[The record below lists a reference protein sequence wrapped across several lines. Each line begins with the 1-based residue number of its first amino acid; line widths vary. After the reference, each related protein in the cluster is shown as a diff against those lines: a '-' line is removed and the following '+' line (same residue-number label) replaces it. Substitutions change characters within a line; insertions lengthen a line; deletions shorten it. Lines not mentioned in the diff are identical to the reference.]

1 MTLLPARLA
10 LVVAVALVGASLTAS
25 AQEMRPGRY
34 KTTMKVEGAGQSL
47 PVHVD
52 EDCVTQRDIDEGL
65 ARLRGDEE
73 AQCKQSD
80 MKRGPGSVSYKM
92 TCVDEGRKSTG
103 EASGKFSADSF
114 DFNMTLDNP
123 QAGGK
128 PMRVNI
134 RGTRVGECGPGL
146 RKK

>member
-1 MTLLPARLA
+1 MKTAPKFTLLL
-10 LVVAVALVGASLTAS
+10 AVALGGASLTAA

-34 KTTMKVEGAGQSL
+34 KTALTMEMAGQSRPPQL
-47 PVHVD
+47 H
-52 EDCVTQRDIDEGL
+52 EDCVTQRDIDDGL

-80 MKRGPGSVSYKM
+80 VKRGPGTISYKM
-92 TCVDEGRKSTG
+92 ACVDEGRKSTG
-103 EASGKFSADSF
+103 EASGKFGADSF
-114 DFNMTLDNP
+114 DLTLTLNSP

-134 RGTRVGECGPGL
+134 RGTRVGECSPGL